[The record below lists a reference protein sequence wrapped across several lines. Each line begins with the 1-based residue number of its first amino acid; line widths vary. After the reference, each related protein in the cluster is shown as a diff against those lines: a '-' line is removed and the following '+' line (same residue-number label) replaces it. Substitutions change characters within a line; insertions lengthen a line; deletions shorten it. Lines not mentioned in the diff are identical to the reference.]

1 MYVDYTILYNIVVDI
16 KLCMVYDHKML
27 MILAQMSF
35 VQDGNFKYLSLAV
48 LILFCLI
55 SD

>member
-1 MYVDYTILYNIVVDI
+1 
-16 KLCMVYDHKML
+16 ML

-48 LILFCLI
+48 F
-55 SD
+55 DPF